1 MCRIKYG
8 KAISNN
14 EDVRNLI
21 TGVILRQRKEYCKD
35 NIVNTVLGYLDG
47 SPVVISKNE
56 INRLVDNSLD
66 VFGRNNEVIC
76 KNGRYKTIGLW

>member
-21 TGVILRQRKEYCKD
+21 TGIILRQRKEYYKD
-35 NIVNTVLGYLDG
+35 NIVNVVWGYLDG
-47 SPVVISKNE
+47 SPVAISRNE
-56 INRLVDNSLD
+56 LNHLVDNSLD

-76 KNGRYKTIGLW
+76 KNGRYKTVGL

>member
-21 TGVILRQRKEYCKD
+21 TGIILRQKKEYHKD
-35 NIVNTVLGYLDG
+35 NIVNAVWEYLNG
-47 SPVVISKNE
+47 SSISISRNE
-56 INRLVDNSLD
+56 VNYLVDNSLD
-66 VFGRNNEVIC
+66 VFRRNDEVVC
-76 KNGRYKTIGLW
+76 KNGRYRTIGL

>member
-21 TGVILRQRKEYCKD
+21 TGIILRQRKEYYKD
-35 NIVNTVLGYLDG
+35 NIVNVGWGYLDG
-47 SPVVISKNE
+47 SSVTISRNE
-56 INRLVDNSLD
+56 LNHLVDSSLD

-76 KNGRYKTIGLW
+76 KNGRYKTVGL

>member
-21 TGVILRQRKEYCKD
+21 TGIILRQRKEYYKD
-35 NIVNTVLGYLDG
+35 NIVNVVWGYLDG
-47 SPVVISKNE
+47 SSVAISRNE
-56 INRLVDNSLD
+56 LNHLVDNSLD

-76 KNGRYKTIGLW
+76 KNGKYKTVGL

>member
-21 TGVILRQRKEYCKD
+21 TGIILRQRKEYYKD
-35 NIVNTVLGYLDG
+35 NIVNVVWGDRDG
-47 SPVVISKNE
+47 SSVTRSRNE
-56 INRLVDNSLD
+56 LNVP
-66 VFGRNNEVIC
+66 FAYAGRD
-76 KNGRYKTIGLW
+76 GS

>member
-21 TGVILRQRKEYCKD
+21 TGIILRQKKKYSPD
-35 NIVNTVLGYLDG
+35 YLVNIV
-47 SPVVISKNE
+47 
-56 INRLVDNSLD
+56 
-66 VFGRNNEVIC
+66 
-76 KNGRYKTIGLW
+76 